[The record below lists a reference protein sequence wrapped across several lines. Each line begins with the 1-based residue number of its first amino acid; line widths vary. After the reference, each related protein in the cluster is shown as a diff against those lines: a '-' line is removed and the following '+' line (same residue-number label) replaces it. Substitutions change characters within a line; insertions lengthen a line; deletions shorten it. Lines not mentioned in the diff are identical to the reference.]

1 MLRRPKCCKKSTKKS
16 LAGIHC
22 PSYARAGAPSVPFL
36 CICLIF
42 MATIEKPIG
51 KWVFNV
57 PQSRY
62 HTRLKCLYVDFKQVR
77 TFWKAQGRFVEI
89 HTGDGI
95 WFELTGNSRQD
106 VSTKA
111 RNYVKG
117 KAGTFKQL
125 TIKSSSFY
133 SGGKL
138 LNLNPVTGNG
148 HVAPVWIPM
157 ATTNPEFGQFLEVTV
172 KPRRDIGDLRQCVH
186 THRVD
191 AVGIVKGKNVI
202 IPNKKAEVWLQG
214 LDRTEILLELWGHS
228 FVNLL
233 SRMEVDT
240 TVLQERAF
248 AVKWVRISRARGL
261 TVCLSDDFQR
271 SLT

>member
-1 MLRRPKCCKKSTKKS
+1 
-16 LAGIHC
+16 
-22 PSYARAGAPSVPFL
+22 
-36 CICLIF
+36 

-51 KWVFNV
+51 KWAFNV

-62 HTRLKCLYVDFKQVR
+62 HTRLKCVYVDFKQVR

-111 RNYVKG
+111 RNYMKG

-125 TIKSSSFY
+125 TIKPSSFH
-133 SGGKL
+133 SGGKCV
-138 LNLNPVTGNG
+138 NLNPATGNG

-157 ATTNPEFGQFLEVTV
+157 ATAHPEFGQFQEVTV
-172 KPRRDIGDLRQCVH
+172 KPRQDIGDLRQCAH
-186 THRVD
+186 NHRVD
-191 AVGIVKGKNVI
+191 AVGVVKAKNVTM
-202 IPNKKAEVWLQG
+202 PNKKAEVWLQG
-214 LDRTEILLELWGHS
+214 LDRKELLVELWGDS

-233 SRMEVDT
+233 SQMEVDT

-248 AVKWVRISRARGL
+248 AVEWVRIGGAPGF
-261 TVCLSDDFQR
+261 TVCLSDDLQR
-271 SLT
+271 SPTQRARTS